1 MYVTKLLGS
10 RNSLYKGSIVKLI
23 SGYIA
28 PWALSNE
35 EIPIHLV
42 WDPSLEYKF
51 IQVETPE
58 GITVKDLFNVESFE
72 KRGSRLTIN
81 ALKTPNYLGF
91 LVSSQVIHQ
100 KPHVRKEIK
109 VEFISPNN
117 EKHSHS
123 FVANIYRPLLTF
135 EEKPKKVIFSD
146 DSNLRNLVNFSL
158 KLQGFGRIRTRFE
171 ISTGGEFR
179 TRAEPLYRE
188 VVRRMVSSL
197 KLDET
202 SSEEKKDIEIDAIR
216 LQAIA
221 KEFIGK
227 MKKGEFPLDVGKEDL
242 EDFQRWVGDEKNQI
256 QIADLVSRHLENIL
270 IDSLLFY
277 FEKYPTD
284 NVELAQGRPVTLIER
299 ATRGIKIRIRYWD
312 SLENEYEP
320 INVLIPIE
328 DIRTDKKRRIELPI
342 NIHWKQELINP
353 LAEASK
359 CPT

>member
-1 MYVTKLLGS
+1 
-10 RNSLYKGSIVKLI
+10 VKLI
-23 SGYIA
+23 SEYIA

-42 WDPSLEYKF
+42 WDPSFEYKS

-58 GITVKDLFNVESFE
+58 GITVKDFFNVDSIE

-91 LVSSQVIHQ
+91 LVSSQKVHQ
-100 KPHVRKEIK
+100 KPHIRKEIK
-109 VEFISPNN
+109 VQFISSDN

-123 FVANIYRPLLTF
+123 FVANIYRPFLTLI
-135 EEKPKKVIFSD
+135 EKPKKVILSD
-146 DSNLRNLVNFSL
+146 DSNLRKLVSISL

-188 VVRRMVSSL
+188 VVRRMISSL

-242 EDFQRWVGDEKNQI
+242 KDFQRWMSDEKNQT
-256 QIADLVSRHLENIL
+256 QLADLVSRHLESIL

-277 FEKYPTD
+277 LEKYPTD
-284 NVELAQGRPVTLIER
+284 DVELAQGKPVTLIER
-299 ATRGIKIRIRYWD
+299 ATRGIRIKIHYWD

-320 INVLIPIE
+320 IDVLIPIE
-328 DIRTDKKRRIELPI
+328 DNRADKKTRIEIPI
-342 NIHWKQELINP
+342 NIRWKKELINP

-359 CPT
+359 CQTQELKRH